1 MNLLQIRNE
10 VRDASDDNVGE
21 DVDMLWSDTE
31 IDRYINRV
39 YRRIAKETLCIKDAT
54 TTSICMIDSNVVD
67 YTTLEAGTLDYIW
80 ANDSENWLYQ
90 KDVAPYLYEIDP
102 LILRIDEIK
111 WVSRPWKLTKVSVT
125 KWQTNPYWELVVGL
139 PTEYATDLTAGMIA
153 LNFRSEEDD
162 TMRLQVRRMPLT
174 SLVRST
180 DIPEFKISYHDYF
193 INGVL
198 ELMYMKQDSQT
209 LDKTRSKEYRDLF
222 LQDLDEIKQQEI
234 GLDEKLRV
242 GHSLSAFR

>member
-1 MNLLQIRNE
+1 
-10 VRDASDDNVGE
+10 
-21 DVDMLWSDTE
+21 
-31 IDRYINRV
+31 
-39 YRRIAKETLCIKDAT
+39 
-54 TTSICMIDSNVVD
+54 
-67 YTTLEAGTLDYIW
+67 
-80 ANDSENWLYQ
+80 
-90 KDVAPYLYEIDP
+90 
-102 LILRIDEIK
+102 
-111 WVSRPWKLTKVSVT
+111 
-125 KWQTNPYWELVVGL
+125 
-139 PTEYATDLTAGMIA
+139 MIA

-180 DIPEFKISYHDYF
+180 DIPEFKVSYHDYF